1 MTALIR
7 HRALLALGL
16 LVLLA
21 GCTNS
26 TSTTPPRKPDA
37 IRVAAFSFTES
48 EILAELYAQALETK
62 GYPVAP
68 VLNAGPR
75 ELVQPALAEGLID
88 VVPEYAGSALAFL
101 TLGALEG
108 TASISETHDALTR
121 VVTPSGLIALT
132 PAPAQDANAIVVTRA
147 TADRFGLR
155 DISDLAA
162 VGSRLVFGGPPEC
175 AQRRLCL
182 VGLESVYGLSFQ
194 EFIPLDTGGPLTLQ
208 ALRSEGIDVA
218 LMFTT
223 DPAIVSEGLIVLAD
237 DRGLQPSE
245 NITPLLRREV
255 LSRYGEGVVQTLDAV
270 SALLTTSDL
279 RAMIGRVVE
288 GSTAREVAA
297 SWLQEHRSALM
308 EGS

>member
-1 MTALIR
+1 MRTRIR
-7 HRALLALGL
+7 RSAPRVFSL

-21 GCTNS
+21 ACTES
-26 TSTTPPRKPDA
+26 ASAPPPRRDA

-48 EILAELYAQALETK
+48 EILAELYSQALETK
-62 GYPVAP
+62 GYPTDP

-108 TASISETHDALTR
+108 TASVSETHDALTS
-121 VVTPSGLIALT
+121 VVAPSGVIALA

-147 TADRFGLR
+147 TADRFGVR
-155 DISDLAA
+155 DVSDLAA
-162 VGSRLVFGGPPEC
+162 VDSRFVFGGPPEC

-182 VGLESVYGLSFQ
+182 VGLESVYGLSFR
-194 EFIPLDTGGPLTLQ
+194 EFIPLDSGGPLTLQ
-208 ALRSEGIDVA
+208 ALRSGGIDVA
-218 LMFTT
+218 LLFTT
-223 DPAIVSEGLIVLAD
+223 DPAIVSEGLVVLND

-255 LSRYGEGVVQTLDAV
+255 LSTHGDGVVQTLDAV

-279 RAMIGRVVE
+279 RAMIGRVV
-288 GSTAREVAA
+288 GGNSAREVAA
-297 SWLQEHRSALM
+297 SWLNDHRSALM

>member
-1 MTALIR
+1 MRTRIR
-7 HRALLALGL
+7 RSAPRVFSL

-21 GCTNS
+21 ACTES
-26 TSTTPPRKPDA
+26 ASAPPPRRDA

-48 EILAELYAQALETK
+48 EILAELYSQALETK
-62 GYPVAP
+62 GYPTDP

-108 TASISETHDALTR
+108 TASVSETHDALTR
-121 VVTPSGLIALT
+121 VVAPSGVIALA

-147 TADRFGLR
+147 TADRFGVR
-155 DISDLAA
+155 DVSDLAA
-162 VGSRLVFGGPPEC
+162 VDSRLVFGGPPEC

-182 VGLESVYGLSFQ
+182 VGLESVYGLSFR
-194 EFIPLDTGGPLTLQ
+194 EFIPLDSGGPLTLQ
-208 ALRSEGIDVA
+208 ALRSGGIDVA
-218 LMFTT
+218 LLFTT
-223 DPAIVSEGLIVLAD
+223 DPAIVSEGLVVLND

-255 LSRYGEGVVQTLDAV
+255 LSTHGDGVVQTLDAV

-279 RAMIGRVVE
+279 RAMIGRVV
-288 GSTAREVAA
+288 GGNSAREVAA
-297 SWLQEHRSALM
+297 SWLNDHRSALM

>member
-1 MTALIR
+1 MRTRIR
-7 HRALLALGL
+7 RSDPRVLGL

-21 GCTNS
+21 ACTGS
-26 TSTTPPRKPDA
+26 ASAPPPRQPDA

-48 EILAELYAQALETK
+48 EILAELYSQALETK
-62 GYPVAP
+62 GYPTDP
-68 VLNAGPR
+68 VLKAGPR

-88 VVPEYAGSALAFL
+88 VVPEYAGSALTFL

-108 TASISETHDALTR
+108 TASVSDTHDALTK
-121 VVTPSGLIALT
+121 VVAPFGVIALA
-132 PAPAQDANAIVVTRA
+132 PAPAQDANAIIVTQA
-147 TADRFGLR
+147 TADLHDLV

-182 VGLESVYGLSFQ
+182 MGLETVYGISFR

-208 ALRSEGIDVA
+208 ALRSGGIDVA
-218 LMFTT
+218 LLFTT
-223 DPAIVSEGLIVLAD
+223 DPAIVSEGLVVLID

-255 LSRYGEGVVQTLDAV
+255 LSTHGDGVVQTLDAV

-279 RAMIGRVVE
+279 RAMIGRVVG

-297 SWLQEHRSALM
+297 SWLQDHRFAL

>member
-1 MTALIR
+1 M
-7 HRALLALGL
+7 RALVRHGPRLALGL

-21 GCTNS
+21 GCTGS
-26 TSTTPPRKPDA
+26 TSTTPTRRPDA
-37 IRVAAFSFTES
+37 ITVAAFGFTES
-48 EILAELYAQALETK
+48 EILAELYSQALEAK
-62 GYPVAP
+62 GYPTNP

-108 TASISETHDALTR
+108 TASVSETHDALTR
-121 VVTPSGLIALT
+121 VVTPSGVIALT
-132 PAPAQDANAIVVTRA
+132 PAPAQDANAIVVTQA

-155 DISDLAA
+155 DIGDLAS
-162 VGSRLVFGGPPEC
+162 VDSRLVFGGPPEC

-182 VGLESVYGLSFQ
+182 VGLGDVYGLGFR

-208 ALRSEGIDVA
+208 ALRSGGIDVA
-218 LMFTT
+218 LLFTT
-223 DPAIVSEGLIVLAD
+223 DPAIVSEGLVVLTD

-245 NITPLLRREV
+245 NITPLLRRTV
-255 LSRYGEGVVQTLDAV
+255 LSTHGEGVVQTLDAV

-279 RAMIGRVVE
+279 RAMIGRVVA
-288 GSTAREVAA
+288 GSRAREVAA
-297 SWLQEHRSALM
+297 SWLQEHRSAL

>member
-1 MTALIR
+1 MRTRILGTAPYLIS
-7 HRALLALGL
+7 L
-16 LVLLA
+16 LVLLVA
-21 GCTNS
+21 CTES
-26 TSTTPPRKPDA
+26 ASAPPPHQRDA
-37 IRVAAFSFTES
+37 IRVAAFGFTES
-48 EILAELYAQALETK
+48 EILAELYTQALSEK
-62 GYPVAP
+62 GYPTDP

-108 TASISETHDALTR
+108 TASVGETHDALTR
-121 VVTPSGLIALT
+121 VVTPSGVIALA
-132 PAPAQDANAIVVTRA
+132 PAPAQDANEIVVTQA

-155 DISDLAA
+155 DISDLAS
-162 VGSRLVFGGPPEC
+162 VDSRLVFGGPPEC

-182 VGLESVYGLSFQ
+182 IGLGDVYGLGFR

-208 ALRSEGIDVA
+208 ALRSGGIDVA
-218 LMFTT
+218 LLFTT
-223 DPAIVSEGLIVLAD
+223 DPAIVSEGLVVLTD
-237 DRGLQPSE
+237 DRRLQPSE

-255 LSRYGEGVVQTLDAV
+255 MSAHGEGVIQTLDAV

-288 GSTAREVAA
+288 GSTARGVAA
-297 SWLQEHRSALM
+297 SWLQEHRSAL

>member
-1 MTALIR
+1 MRALVR
-7 HRALLALGL
+7 HRPLLALGL
-16 LVLLA
+16 LVLVA
-21 GCTNS
+21 GCTGS
-26 TSTTPPRKPDA
+26 TSTPLPRRPDA
-37 IRVAAFSFTES
+37 ITVAAFGFTES
-48 EILAELYAQALETK
+48 EILAELYSQALEAK
-62 GYPVAP
+62 GYPTNP

-108 TASISETHDALTR
+108 TASVSETHEALTR
-121 VVTPSGLIALT
+121 VVTPSGVIALT

-155 DISDLAA
+155 DVSDLAA
-162 VGSRLVFGGPPEC
+162 VDSGLVFGGPPEC

-182 VGLESVYGLSFQ
+182 EGLEGVYGLSFR

-208 ALRSEGIDVA
+208 ALRSGGIDVA
-218 LMFTT
+218 LLFTT
-223 DPAIVSEGLIVLAD
+223 DPAIVSERLIVLTD

-245 NITPLLRREV
+245 NITPLLRRAV
-255 LSRYGEGVVQTLDAV
+255 LSTYGEGVVQTLDAV
-270 SALLTTSDL
+270 SMLLTTSHL
-279 RAMIGRVVE
+279 RAMIGRVAE

-297 SWLQEHRSALM
+297 SWLREHRSAL

>member
-1 MTALIR
+1 MRARIR
-7 HRALLALGL
+7 GSAPRVFSI

-21 GCTNS
+21 ACTEIAPAP
-26 TSTTPPRKPDA
+26 TARQPDA
-37 IRVAAFSFTES
+37 IQVAAFSFTES
-48 EILAELYAQALETK
+48 EILAELYSQALEAK
-62 GYPVAP
+62 GYPTAP

-108 TASISETHDALTR
+108 TASVRETHDALRR
-121 VVTPSGLIALT
+121 VVTPSGVIALA
-132 PAPAQDANAIVVTRA
+132 PAPGQDANAIVVTRA

-155 DISDLAA
+155 DIGDLAA
-162 VGSRLVFGGPPEC
+162 VDSQLVFGGPPEC

-182 VGLESVYGLSFQ
+182 VGLGDVYGLAFR

-208 ALRSEGIDVA
+208 ALRSGGIDVA
-218 LMFTT
+218 LLFTT
-223 DPAIVSEGLIVLAD
+223 DPAIVSEGLVVLTD

-255 LSRYGEGVVQTLDAV
+255 LSTYGEGVVETLDAV

-279 RAMIGRVVE
+279 RAMIGLVVE
-288 GSTAREVAA
+288 GSTAREVAG
-297 SWLQEHRSALM
+297 SWLEEHRSAL

>member
-1 MTALIR
+1 MTRVR
-7 HRALLALGL
+7 HPASFRFSLL
-16 LVLLA
+16 LVLLVA
-21 GCTNS
+21 CTGS
-26 TSTTPPRKPDA
+26 ASAPPPRQPDA

-48 EILAELYAQALETK
+48 EILAELYSQALAAK
-62 GYPVAP
+62 GYPTDP

-88 VVPEYAGSALAFL
+88 VVPEYAGSALAFF

-108 TASISETHDALTR
+108 SESVSETHDALAR
-121 VVTPSGLIALT
+121 VVTPSGLIALA
-132 PAPAQDANAIVVTRA
+132 PAPAQDANAIVVTQA

-162 VGSRLVFGGPPEC
+162 IGSRLVFGGPPEC

-194 EFIPLDTGGPLTLQ
+194 EFIPLDTGGPLTVQ
-208 ALRSEGIDVA
+208 TLRSGGIDVA
-218 LMFTT
+218 LLFTT
-223 DPAIVSEGLIVLAD
+223 DPAIVSDGLVVLTD
-237 DRGLQPSE
+237 DQGLQPSE
-245 NITPLLRREV
+245 HVTPLLRREV
-255 LSRYGEGVVQTLDAV
+255 LSTYGDGVVQTLDAV

-279 RAMIGRVVE
+279 RAMIGRVVG
-288 GSTAREVAA
+288 GSSAREVAA
-297 SWLQEHRSALM
+297 SWLQGHASALM

>member
-1 MTALIR
+1 MRAPVR
-7 HRALLALGL
+7 HRALFAFGL
-16 LVLLA
+16 FVLVA
-21 GCTNS
+21 GCTSN
-26 TSTTPPRKPDA
+26 TSTTPTHEPDA
-37 IRVAAFSFTES
+37 IRVAAFSFAES
-48 EILAELYAQALETK
+48 EILAELYSQALETE
-62 GYPVAP
+62 GYAVAP

-88 VVPEYAGSALAFL
+88 VIPEYAGSALAFL

-108 TASISETHDALTR
+108 TANISETHDALAR
-121 VVTPSGLIALT
+121 VVIPSGVIALT

-162 VGSRLVFGGPPEC
+162 VDSRFVFGGPPEC

-182 VGLESVYGLSFQ
+182 VGLEGVYGLSFR

-208 ALRSEGIDVA
+208 ALRSGGIDVA
-218 LMFTT
+218 LLFTT
-223 DPAIVSEGLIVLAD
+223 DPAIVSERLVVLTD

-255 LSRYGEGVVQTLDAV
+255 LSTHGEGVVETLDAV
-270 SALLTTSDL
+270 SALLTTSAL
-279 RAMIGRVVE
+279 RAMIGRVVD

>member
-1 MTALIR
+1 M
-7 HRALLALGL
+7 
-16 LVLLA
+16 
-21 GCTNS
+21 
-26 TSTTPPRKPDA
+26 TPPRKPGA
-37 IRVAAFSFTES
+37 IRVAAFGFTES
-48 EILAELYAQALETK
+48 EIVAEVYSQALESK
-62 GYPVAP
+62 GYPVDP
-68 VLNAGPR
+68 VLKAGPR

-88 VVPEYAGSALAFL
+88 LVPEYSGSALAFL

-108 TASISETHDALTR
+108 TASTSETHDALTK
-121 VVTPSGLIALT
+121 VVTPSGVIALA
-132 PAPAQDANAIVVTRA
+132 PAPAQDANAIVVTQA

-155 DISDLAA
+155 DVSDLAS
-162 VGSRLVFGGPPEC
+162 VDSGLVFGGPPEC

-182 VGLESVYGLSFQ
+182 GGLEGVYGLVFR

-208 ALRSEGIDVA
+208 ALRSGGIDVA
-218 LMFTT
+218 LLFTT
-223 DPAIVSEGLIVLAD
+223 DPAIVSERLVVLTD

-255 LSRYGEGVVQTLDAV
+255 LSTYGEGVVPTLDAV

-279 RAMIGRVVE
+279 RAMIGRVVG

-297 SWLQEHRSALM
+297 SWLREHRSAL

>member
-1 MTALIR
+1 
-7 HRALLALGL
+7 
-16 LVLLA
+16 
-21 GCTNS
+21 
-26 TSTTPPRKPDA
+26 
-37 IRVAAFSFTES
+37 VASFSFTES
-48 EILAELYAQALETK
+48 EILAELYSQALEAK
-62 GYPVAP
+62 GYPTDP

-108 TASISETHDALTR
+108 TASVSETHHALTR
-121 VVTPSGLIALT
+121 AVTPSGVIALA
-132 PAPAQDANAIVVTRA
+132 PAPAQDANAVVVTQA

-155 DISDLAA
+155 DIGDLAA
-162 VGSRLVFGGPPEC
+162 VDSRLVFGGPPEC

-182 VGLESVYGLSFQ
+182 VGLGDVYGLGFR

-208 ALRSEGIDVA
+208 ALRSGGIDVA
-218 LMFTT
+218 LLFTT
-223 DPAIVSEGLIVLAD
+223 DPAIVSEGLVVLTD

-255 LSRYGEGVVQTLDAV
+255 LSTHGEGVIQTLDAV
-270 SALLTTSDL
+270 STLLTTSDL
-279 RAMIGRVVE
+279 RAMIGRVVA

-297 SWLQEHRSALM
+297 SWLQEHRSAL

>member
-1 MTALIR
+1 MRARIR
-7 HRALLALGL
+7 GSAPRVFSL

-21 GCTNS
+21 ACTE
-26 TSTTPPRKPDA
+26 TAPAPTARQPDA
-37 IRVAAFSFTES
+37 IQVAAFSFTES
-48 EILAELYAQALETK
+48 EILAELYSQALEAK
-62 GYPVAP
+62 GYPTDP

-108 TASISETHDALTR
+108 TASVSETHHALTR
-121 VVTPSGLIALT
+121 AVTPSGVIALA
-132 PAPAQDANAIVVTRA
+132 PAPAQDANAVVVTQA

-155 DISDLAA
+155 DIGDLAA
-162 VGSRLVFGGPPEC
+162 VDSRLVFGGPPEC

-182 VGLESVYGLSFQ
+182 VGLADVYGLGFR

-208 ALRSEGIDVA
+208 ALRSGGIDVA
-218 LMFTT
+218 LLFTT
-223 DPAIVSEGLIVLAD
+223 DPAIVSEGLVVLTD

-255 LSRYGEGVVQTLDAV
+255 LSTHGEGVVQTLDAV

-279 RAMIGRVVE
+279 RAMIGRVVA

-297 SWLQEHRSALM
+297 SWLEEHRSAL

>member
-1 MTALIR
+1 MRARIR
-7 HRALLALGL
+7 GSAPRVFSI

-21 GCTNS
+21 ACTEGAPAP
-26 TSTTPPRKPDA
+26 TARQPDA
-37 IRVAAFSFTES
+37 IQVAAFSFTES
-48 EILAELYAQALETK
+48 EILAELYSQALEAE
-62 GYPVAP
+62 GYPVDP

-108 TASISETHDALTR
+108 TASVRETHAALTR
-121 VVTPSGLIALT
+121 VVTPSGVIALA
-132 PAPAQDANAIVVTRA
+132 PAPGQDANAIVVTQA

-155 DISDLAA
+155 DIGDLAA
-162 VGSRLVFGGPPEC
+162 VDSRLVFGGPPEC

-182 VGLESVYGLSFQ
+182 VGLGDVYGLAFR

-208 ALRSEGIDVA
+208 ALRSGGIDVA
-218 LMFTT
+218 LLFTT
-223 DPAIVSEGLIVLAD
+223 DPAIVSEGLVVLTD

-255 LSRYGEGVVQTLDAV
+255 LSTHGEGVVQTLDAV

-279 RAMIGRVVE
+279 RAMIGRVVA
-288 GSTAREVAA
+288 GSTAREVAG
-297 SWLQEHRSALM
+297 SWLQEHRSAL

>member
-1 MTALIR
+1 MRIR
-7 HRALLALGL
+7 IRRSAPPVFSL

-21 GCTNS
+21 ACTES
-26 TSTTPPRKPDA
+26 ASAPPPRQPDA

-48 EILAELYAQALETK
+48 EILAELYSQALEMK
-62 GYPVAP
+62 GYPTDP

-101 TLGALEG
+101 TLGVLEG
-108 TASISETHDALTR
+108 TASVSETHDALTR
-121 VVTPSGLIALT
+121 VVTPRGVIALA
-132 PAPAQDANAIVVTRA
+132 PAPAQDSNALVVTQA
-147 TADRFGLR
+147 TADRFGVR

-162 VGSRLVFGGPPEC
+162 VDSRLVFGGPPEC

-182 VGLESVYGLSFQ
+182 VGLGSEYGLGFRD
-194 EFIPLDTGGPLTLQ
+194 FIPLDTGGPLTLQ
-208 ALRSEGIDVA
+208 ALRSGGIDVA
-218 LMFTT
+218 LLFTT
-223 DPAIVSEGLIVLAD
+223 DPAIVSEGLVVLTD
-237 DRGLQPSE
+237 DRELQPSE

-255 LSRYGEGVVQTLDAV
+255 LSTHGDGVVQALDAV

-279 RAMIGRVVE
+279 RAMIGRVVG
-288 GSTAREVAA
+288 GSSAREVAG
-297 SWLQEHRSALM
+297 SWLKDHRSALM

>member
-1 MTALIR
+1 MTLWR
-7 HRALLALGL
+7 R
-16 LVLLA
+16 
-21 GCTNS
+21 NS
-26 TSTTPPRKPDA
+26 
-37 IRVAAFSFTES
+37 
-48 EILAELYAQALETK
+48 
-62 GYPVAP
+62 
-68 VLNAGPR
+68 
-75 ELVQPALAEGLID
+75 
-88 VVPEYAGSALAFL
+88 GSALAFL

-121 VVTPSGLIALT
+121 VVTPSGLIALA
-132 PAPAQDANAIVVTRA
+132 PAPAQDANAIVVTQA

-208 ALRSEGIDVA
+208 ALRSGGIDVA

-223 DPAIVSEGLIVLAD
+223 DPAIVSEGLVVLAD

-245 NITPLLRREV
+245 NVTPLLRREV
-255 LSRYGEGVVQTLDAV
+255 LSTHGDGVVQTLDAV

-279 RAMIGRVVE
+279 RAMIGRVVSGE
-288 GSTAREVAA
+288 SAHDVAA
-297 SWLQEHRSALM
+297 SWLEDHRSVLM

>member
-1 MTALIR
+1 MRAFVR
-7 HRALLALGL
+7 HGALLALGL
-16 LVLLA
+16 LVLVG
-21 GCTNS
+21 GCTS
-26 TSTTPPRKPDA
+26 TSTTPPRDPDA
-37 IRVAAFSFTES
+37 IRVAAFGFTES
-48 EILAELYAQALETK
+48 EILAELYSQALEAK
-62 GYPVAP
+62 GYPTNP

-108 TASISETHDALTR
+108 TASVSETHEALTK
-121 VVTPSGLIALT
+121 VVTPSGVIALT
-132 PAPAQDANAIVVTRA
+132 PAPAQDANAIVVTLA

-155 DISDLAA
+155 EVSDLAS
-162 VGSRLVFGGPPEC
+162 VDSGLVFGGPPEC

-182 VGLESVYGLSFQ
+182 EGLEGVYGLSFR

-208 ALRSEGIDVA
+208 ALRSGGIDVA
-218 LMFTT
+218 LLFTT
-223 DPAIVSEGLIVLAD
+223 DPAIVSERLVVLTD

-255 LSRYGEGVVQTLDAV
+255 LSTHGEGVVRTLDAV
-270 SALLTTSDL
+270 SVLLTTPDL
-279 RAMIGRVVE
+279 RAMIGRVVA

-297 SWLQEHRSALM
+297 TWLQEHRSAL

>member
-1 MTALIR
+1 MRTLIR
-7 HRALLALGL
+7 GSAPLVSSL

-21 GCTNS
+21 ACTES
-26 TSTTPPRKPDA
+26 ASAPPPRQPDA

-48 EILAELYAQALETK
+48 AILAELYSQALATK
-62 GYPVAP
+62 GYPTDP

-108 TASISETHDALTR
+108 TSSISETHDALTR
-121 VVTPSGLIALT
+121 VITPTGVVALA
-132 PAPAQDANAIVVTRA
+132 PAPAQDANAIVVTQA
-147 TADRFGLR
+147 TADRLGLR
-155 DISDLAA
+155 EISDLAA
-162 VGSRLVFGGPPEC
+162 VDSQLVFGGPPEC

-182 VGLESVYGLSFQ
+182 VGLEGVYGLGFR

-208 ALRSEGIDVA
+208 ALRSGGIDVA
-218 LMFTT
+218 LLFTT
-223 DPAIVSEGLIVLAD
+223 DPAIVSEGLVVLTD

-255 LSRYGEGVVQTLDAV
+255 LSTHGDGVVQTLDAV

-297 SWLQEHRSALM
+297 SWLADHRSALM
-308 EGS
+308 EGP

>member
-1 MTALIR
+1 MSR
-7 HRALLALGL
+7 HVHGPASLGLSL
-16 LVLLA
+16 LVLLTA
-21 GCTNS
+21 CTGNAS
-26 TSTTPPRKPDA
+26 APPPRPPDA

-48 EILAELYAQALETK
+48 EILAELYSQALEAK
-62 GYPVAP
+62 GYPIDR

-108 TASISETHDALTR
+108 TASVSETHDALTR
-121 VVTPSGLIALT
+121 VVTPSGLIALA
-132 PAPAQDANAIVVTRA
+132 PAPAQDANAIVVTQA

-194 EFIPLDTGGPLTLQ
+194 QFIPLDTGGPLTLQ
-208 ALRSEGIDVA
+208 ALRSGGIDVA
-218 LMFTT
+218 LLFTT
-223 DPAIVSEGLIVLAD
+223 DPAIVSEGLVVLAD
-237 DRGLQPSE
+237 NRGLQPSE
-245 NITPLLRREV
+245 NVTPLLRREV
-255 LSRYGEGVVQTLDAV
+255 LSTHGNGVVQTLDAV

-279 RAMIGRVVE
+279 RAMIGRVVG
-288 GSTAREVAA
+288 GSSAREVAA
-297 SWLQEHRSALM
+297 SWLQDHRSASM